1 MIQRFFL
8 VLLMT
13 VGLSGPAAAVTV
25 SGLYSVEVPVATS
38 QPDDLKQGYAE
49 GLRRVFLRVSGTRDV
64 LQTQGVEALLA
75 DAESLLQSYQF
86 LRADAQD
93 GQNRLRMT
101 FGAVGVNRA
110 LASLDAPVWGAN
122 RPLTLAWVA
131 VEEHGDR
138 QLVVRPDDSALA
150 QADAGAVWQQAF
162 LSAAASRGLPVTLPP
177 ARFQGDRELLSEI
190 WGQFMGSVRNVS
202 GELDHDLIS
211 VVRVRRSGGQWRAGW
226 VFEGRGF
233 DESDSS
239 VVADSPEELAARI
252 TGRWADLL
260 AAKYAVAA
268 GDVSDSPQV
277 DIVIDGVNT
286 LDDYARINAVLQ
298 DLTPVLRVGAVR
310 VKSDQATMRVAF
322 SGELEQ
328 LKEYIALDVRF
339 VPLSDQ
345 DAPVKEREF
354 EGVGE
359 KGDQRGDQR
368 ELKSRDSAGSTDT
381 GELGAEAS
389 FPDNVTNDPLF
400 KYQPLMVDEQ
410 ESEQMF
416 ESLYQVLRYRWQSAP
431 VIESGRGN

>member
-8 VLLMT
+8 VLLTT

-38 QPDDLKQGYAE
+38 QSDDLKTGYAE
-49 GLRRVFLRVSGTRDV
+49 GLRRVFLRVSGTSDV
-64 LQTQGVEALLA
+64 LQTPGVEALLA

-86 LRADAQD
+86 LRADSEDDQH
-93 GQNRLRMT
+93 RLRMT

-122 RPLTLAWVA
+122 RPLTLAWIA
-131 VEEHGDR
+131 VEERGGR
-138 QLVVRPDDSALA
+138 QLVVRPGDSPVA
-150 QADAGAVWQQAF
+150 QADAVWQQAF
-162 LSAAASRGLPVTLPP
+162 LSAAARRGLPVTLPP
-177 ARFQGDRELLSEI
+177 ASFQGDRELLSEI

-202 GELDHDLIS
+202 ADLDHDLMS
-211 VVRVRRSGGQWRAGW
+211 VVRIRRSDGQWRAGW

-239 VVADSPEELAARI
+239 VAADSPEELAARI

-286 LDDYARINAVLQ
+286 LEDYARINAVLKN
-298 DLTPVLRVGAVR
+298 LTPVLRAGAVR
-310 VKSDQATMRVAF
+310 VNSNQATMRVAF

-345 DAPVKEREF
+345 DAPIKGRQPEPESEP
-354 EGVGE
+354 EGEGRDGARPVDAGE
-359 KGDQRGDQR
+359 PGGPD
-368 ELKSRDSAGSTDT
+368 
-381 GELGAEAS
+381 AEAS
-389 FPDNVTNDPLF
+389 LLGNVAADPLF
-400 KYQPLMVDEQ
+400 KYQPLMADEL

-431 VIESGRGN
+431 VIETGRGS